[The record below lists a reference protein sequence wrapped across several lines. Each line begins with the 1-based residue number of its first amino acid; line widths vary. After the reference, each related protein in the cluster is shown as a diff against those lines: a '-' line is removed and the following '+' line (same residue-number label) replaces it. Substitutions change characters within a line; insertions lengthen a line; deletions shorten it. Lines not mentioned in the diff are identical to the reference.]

1 MPDLLIG
8 DPGRLRQVLVNLI
21 GNGVKFADR
30 GAIAVSVGCRP
41 APVADGVDLRVR
53 VRDTGIG
60 IPPAQH
66 ATIFEPFE
74 QADGSATRRYGG
86 TGLGLAIARQL
97 VGLMDGVIGVES
109 DVGCGSTFH
118 FTARLRRSAQEA
130 IAKEAPASGSEE
142 RERSLNRGLRILLVE
157 DNLVNQ
163 RVATRLLEKKG
174 HQVSVADNGRAALHA
189 YTRAP
194 YDVVL
199 MDVQMPDMDGLETT
213 AAIRR
218 HEAERNGAGR
228 RVPIIAMTARARR
241 PRTLSPPEWTTT
253 CPSPS
258 SRALFEA
265 IGAYWATDANEQGV
279 ASSAS
284 STVPSQSDAKNGMNY
299 FSPEQQAFSRR
310 SATSSSARSIRTS
323 TVGAGAHLPGAQG
336 VQALR

>member
-1 MPDLLIG
+1 VPDLLIG

-30 GAIAVSVGCRP
+30 GDIAVSVSCQP
-41 APVADGVDLRVR
+41 APGDNAVELHVR
-53 VRDTGIG
+53 VRDSGIG
-60 IPPAQH
+60 IPPSQH

-109 DVGCGSTFH
+109 DVGSGSTFH
-118 FTARLRRSAQEA
+118 FTARLRRSAQQP
-130 IAKEAPASGSEE
+130 IAKEAAASGVAEE
-142 RERSLNRGLRILLVE
+142 RERAVNGGLRILLVE

-199 MDVQMPDMDGLETT
+199 MDVQMPEMDGLEAT

-218 HEAERNGAGR
+218 HEADCNGAGR
-228 RVPIIAMTARARR
+228 RVPIIAMTAHA
-241 PRTLSPPEWTTT
+241 LSGDRERCLAAGMDDYVSKPIQ
-253 CPSPS
+253 
-258 SRALFEA
+258 SRALFGA
-265 IGAYWATDANEQGV
+265 IERVLSN
-279 ASSAS
+279 
-284 STVPSQSDAKNGMNY
+284 
-299 FSPEQQAFSRR
+299 
-310 SATSSSARSIRTS
+310 
-323 TVGAGAHLPGAQG
+323 
-336 VQALR
+336 